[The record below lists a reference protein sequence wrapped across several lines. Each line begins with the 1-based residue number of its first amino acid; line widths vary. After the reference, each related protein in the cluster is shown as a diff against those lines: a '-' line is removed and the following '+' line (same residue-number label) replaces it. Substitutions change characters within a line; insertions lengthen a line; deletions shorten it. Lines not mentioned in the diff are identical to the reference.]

1 MTLLITNGILIYAL
15 ACLPPDECHAAAER
29 LNSDYR
35 DREVL
40 FFCEVTKCVSNTATC
55 GHD

>member
-15 ACLPPDECHAAAER
+15 ACLPPDECYTLADR
-29 LNSDYR
+29 LNADYR

-40 FFCEVTKCVSNTATC
+40 FFCEVTKCVSNTRT
-55 GHD
+55 